1 MMKYVIDDGTNI
13 KKFGTN
19 PLYKVGSIFLYKGYK
34 VVLTKVFY
42 STLFFSMGV
51 LKIAKLE
58 IDSKKYGLIEIDPIE
73 VR

>member
-42 STLFFSMGV
+42 DSTLFELKV

-58 IDSKKYGLIEIDPIE
+58 IKSKKYGLIEIDPIE
-73 VR
+73 VK